1 MLGREGKLAR
11 GKNGN
16 NLKLNIKCYKMNS
29 SEDGGNVYKFVKMQK
44 SIKEI

>member
-16 NLKLNIKCYKMNS
+16 NLKVNRKCYKMNS
-29 SEDGGNVYKFVKMQK
+29 SEGRGNVYKFVKMPK
-44 SIKEI
+44 SIKEM